1 MSELFRRIQDDM
13 KAAMKARDGLKTST
27 LRMAYSALKNEKIAL
42 RKDLTD
48 QDVIRVLQKGVRSRR
63 EAVDL
68 YRQGGREDLAAKEE
82 AEIEILQSYL
92 PKELSPQEIEEEA
105 AKLIQELGLESPKQ
119 LGLFMRAFMER
130 FQGRADG
137 KAVQQVARKLL
148 GS

>member
-1 MSELFRRIQDDM
+1 MSELFRRIQEDM
-13 KAAMKARDGLKTST
+13 KAAMKARDGLRTST
-27 LRMAYSALKNEKIAL
+27 LRMAYSALKNERIAL
-42 RKDLTD
+42 QKDLTD

-63 EAVDL
+63 EAVEL
-68 YRQGGREDLAAKEE
+68 YRKGGREDLASKEE

-92 PKELSPQEIEEEA
+92 PKAMSPEEIEEKA

-130 FQGRADG
+130 YQGLADG

-148 GS
+148 GG